1 MGEPAAQPGPRVLP
15 PTPGWVQDLPLREGP
30 LTGKPDGWDEINH
43 LDDKYL
49 EWSRA
54 SDFPRGPLF
63 SLGAFSACFGLL
75 FPNLLIVERLNS
87 GGVVSLLLV
96 VLSMVFFIVFVV
108 VLAVFFLRL
117 DLRLPKDRPI
127 RFNRH
132 QGKVYINHYEW
143 NHNPFGRWG
152 GGVKVLDWNT
162 LQAQITYQVGASGE
176 VITQRYSMELVT
188 CKPGVVA
195 GTFEA
200 VDRFRFQH
208 GAQTTVQYEEMWA
221 LLRHYMNKGLQDL
234 PPQNIRNT
242 KPGFIDCLLFAV
254 PWFAPTEEGR
264 RARVRMKGFWGTLV
278 AVLMSLLLPMWL
290 LFGIGNYIVNL
301 IAPEAVWPADVEAL
315 SKSAGPQA
323 AR

>member
-1 MGEPAAQPGPRVLP
+1 MSEAAVQPGPRVLP
-15 PTPGWVQDLPLREGP
+15 PTPGWVQDLPLRDGP
-30 LTGKPDGWDEINH
+30 LSGKADGWDEINH
-43 LDDKYL
+43 LDDRYL
-49 EWSRA
+49 EWSMA
-54 SDFPRGPLF
+54 SDLPRGIMLF
-63 SLGAFSACFGLL
+63 VGMACLMPVSLIAGAVWSDFSRGTAEWRWTFVLIQLVAILALGAAL
-75 FPNLLIVERLNS
+75 
-87 GGVVSLLLV
+87 
-96 VLSMVFFIVFVV
+96 
-108 VLAVFFLRL
+108 FFLRL

-127 RFNRH
+127 RFNRR
-132 QGKVYINHYEW
+132 QGKVYVNHYEW

-152 GGVKVLDWNT
+152 GGVKVLDWNN
-162 LQAQITYQVGASGE
+162 LQAQITYQVNASGE
-176 VITQRYSMELVT
+176 VITQRYAMELVT

-221 LLRHYMNKGLQDL
+221 LLRHYMKKGLEDL
-234 PPQNIRNT
+234 PPQNIRNA

-264 RARVRMKGFWGTLV
+264 RARHRMKGFWGTLM

-290 LFGIGNYIVNL
+290 LFGLGNYIVNL
-301 IAPEAVWPADVEAL
+301 IAPEAVWPADVDAL
-315 SKSAGPQA
+315 SKSLGPQA

>member
-1 MGEPAAQPGPRVLP
+1 MNEDVAAQPGPRLLP
-15 PTPGWVQDLPLREGP
+15 PTPGWVEDLPLRQGP
-30 LTGKPDGWDEINH
+30 LSGKPDGWDEINC
-43 LDDKYL
+43 LDDNYL
-49 EWSRA
+49 EWSMA
-54 SDFPRGPLF
+54 SELPRGVLAA
-63 SLGAFSACFGLL
+63 L
-75 FPNLLIVERLNS
+75 
-87 GGVVSLLLV
+87 GVVTLGFWVFLSILSLSMAIRSGQLWTLLL
-96 VLSMVFFIVFVV
+96 LG
-108 VLAVFFLRL
+108 LATMLLLLTIFFLRL

-127 RFNRH
+127 RFNRA

-188 CKPGVVA
+188 CKPGAVA

-221 LLRHYMNKGLQDL
+221 LLRHYMNNGLEGL

-264 RARVRMKGFWGTLV
+264 RARVRMKGFWGTLM

-301 IAPEAVWPADVEAL
+301 VAPEAVWPADVDAQ
-315 SKSAGPQA
+315 SKSAGPQPG
-323 AR
+323 R

>member
-1 MGEPAAQPGPRVLP
+1 MSGTAAPPGPRVLP
-15 PTPGWVQDLPLREGP
+15 PTPGWVQDLPLRDGP
-30 LTGKPDGWDEINH
+30 LSGKPDGWDEINC
-43 LDDKYL
+43 LNDKYL
-49 EWSRA
+49 EWSMA
-54 SDFPRGPLF
+54 EGLPRGIMLFVGSVCLLPLVLIIE
-63 SLGAFSACFGLL
+63 SLWNDIARGTARWDWTYAPMPL
-75 FPNLLIVERLNS
+75 
-87 GGVVSLLLV
+87 
-96 VLSMVFFIVFVV
+96 
-108 VLAVFFLRL
+108 VLAMLVAMLVFSLRL

-127 RFNRH
+127 RFNRR
-132 QGKVYINHYEW
+132 QGKVYVNHYEW

-152 GGVKVLDWNT
+152 GGVKVLDWNN

-176 VITQRYSMELVT
+176 VITQRYAMELVT

-221 LLRHYMNKGLQDL
+221 LLRHYMNKGLEGL

-264 RARVRMKGFWGTLV
+264 RARVRMKGFWGTLM

-290 LFGIGNYIVNL
+290 LFGIGNYIVNKF
-301 IAPEAVWPADVEAL
+301 APEAVWPAGMDAL
-315 SKSAGPQA
+315 SKSAGSQA
-323 AR
+323 TR